1 MQGLLRSEIL
11 SFMKRDF
18 SQYAWSLRTL
28 DRWMREFGLYRTDRT
43 VTEDALRNVVK
54 EELDGSGKLLG
65 TMPWLTK
72 LDRTTTSSSQTN
84 CPCDDVRPWPKSPWA
99 ERIFK
104 QGQTMNKGEVYN
116 IWPKLGPFFRW
127 TCKADGLSKG
137 CHSPCNLRLSRYC

>member
-28 DRWMREFGLYRTDRT
+28 DRRMREFGLYRTDRT

-65 TMPWLTK
+65 TMP
-72 LDRTTTSSSQTN
+72 
-84 CPCDDVRPWPKSPWA
+84 
-99 ERIFK
+99 
-104 QGQTMNKGEVYN
+104 
-116 IWPKLGPFFRW
+116 
-127 TCKADGLSKG
+127 
-137 CHSPCNLRLSRYC
+137 